1 MRVIISEPVVR
12 QLDFLIIVLSL
23 EKERYPDVVLVGSIV
38 HRPLLNDLPVHV
50 KPAVPHFLALL
61 VVRLHGRAQMVGHD
75 GVCLAVLEQSQGHE
89 TLLLEEPC
97 PEVLL
102 VFFYLSLLIAPL
114 TWCPLV
120 QGHVVVPQPAG
131 DANGILAQAPS
142 EGVIGEQGI
151 KGKISPSGRSD
162 LLQRSVLVPDVFPSF
177 LLAVPP
183 FAGTLVFL
191 YELSVPVID
200 KAPFPRLLQLSSS
213 EVLAQLSVRVVKEV
227 ARLVRKT
234 VLLPAIGIDRL
245 LQMPGGA
252 VLIGGAKAVLT
263 YFICATVYLPL

>member
-1 MRVIISEPVVR
+1 
-12 QLDFLIIVLSL
+12 
-23 EKERYPDVVLVGSIV
+23 
-38 HRPLLNDLPVHV
+38 
-50 KPAVPHFLALL
+50 
-61 VVRLHGRAQMVGHD
+61 MVGHD
-75 GVCLAVLEQSQGHE
+75 GVCLAVLEQSQGYE

-120 QGHVVVPQPAG
+120 QGHVAVPQPAG
-131 DANGILAQAPS
+131 NANGILAQAPS
-142 EGVIGEQGI
+142 EGIIGEQGI

-162 LLQRSVLVPDVFPSF
+162 LLQRSVLVPDIPPAFG
-177 LLAVPP
+177 LAVPP

-200 KAPFPRLLQLSSS
+200 KAPFPRLLQLSPA

-252 VLIGGAKAVLT
+252 VLIGGGAKAVLT
-263 YFICATVYLPL
+263 YFICAAVYLPL